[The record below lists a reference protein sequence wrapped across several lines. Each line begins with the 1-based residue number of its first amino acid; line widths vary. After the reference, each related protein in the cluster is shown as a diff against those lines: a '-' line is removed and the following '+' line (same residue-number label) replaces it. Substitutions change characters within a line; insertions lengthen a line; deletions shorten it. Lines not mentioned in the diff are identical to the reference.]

1 MDGADSAVT
10 TRPPGGLEGPRGEPR
25 MKTMLIVE
33 NSQGRERLFRAA
45 EESLGENEAIV
56 KITDTISLES
66 STLTVPLSHNAEV
79 VAREAPKLLP
89 GGVTALI
96 SYVKVPAD
104 ALKATEYRMEGT
116 EIIGSREVSLQ
127 AERIGKR
134 RDPQTA

>member
-1 MDGADSAVT
+1 
-10 TRPPGGLEGPRGEPR
+10 

-45 EESLGENEAIV
+45 EDALQENEAIV

-66 STLTVPLSHNAEV
+66 STLTVPLSHIAEV

-116 EIIGSREVSLQ
+116 EIIGHREVTLQ
-127 AERIGKR
+127 PERIGKAR
-134 RDPQTA
+134 KTDEAS

>member
-1 MDGADSAVT
+1 
-10 TRPPGGLEGPRGEPR
+10 

-33 NSQGRERLFRAA
+33 NSQGRERLYAAA
-45 EESLGENEAIV
+45 EEGLGENEAIV

-66 STLTVPLSHNAEV
+66 STLTVPMSPIAEV

-96 SYVKVPAD
+96 SYVKLPAD

-116 EIIGSREVSLQ
+116 EVVASREVSLQ
-127 AERIGKR
+127 PERIGR
-134 RDPQTA
+134 GTGDERVSA